1 MDGRHPLVALH
12 VYLPHDEVDVN
23 VHPAKREVRFHHEG
37 SLFSLVQRAVRETLV
52 AESPV
57 PLVSPG
63 AARAGSFRAFAM
75 SAESRQSVAGQGELA
90 LGVIPPREGPRASEH
105 TEATTVSNALPALRV
120 LGQAGGT
127 YIIAEGPGGVYL
139 IDQHAAHERIRYEQ
153 VVRLAGE
160 RQPEVQG
167 LLEPQAVELLPEQ
180 VQVVEQWSDTLSAHG
195 FRGEPFGDK
204 TYLLRGVPAG
214 ITNTSADRLL
224 MEVLDLLSRAQD
236 PAEAGASL
244 AASIACHGAV
254 RAGDAL
260 THEEMVAL
268 VRQLESA
275 VSPQTCPHGRPTMLH
290 LSSNNLEREFGRR

>member
-1 MDGRHPLVALH
+1 
-12 VYLPHDEVDVN
+12 
-23 VHPAKREVRFHHEG
+23 
-37 SLFSLVQRAVRETLV
+37 
-52 AESPV
+52 
-57 PLVSPG
+57 
-63 AARAGSFRAFAM
+63 
-75 SAESRQSVAGQGELA
+75 
-90 LGVIPPREGPRASEH
+90 
-105 TEATTVSNALPALRV
+105 
-120 LGQAGGT
+120 
-127 YIIAEGPGGVYL
+127 VYL

-224 MEVLDLLSRAQD
+224 MEVLALLSRAQD